1 MDQPRPFFI
10 YFWSFQ
16 TNNTI
21 SQQTNVKNVT
31 SIQYTILYTAVYS
44 AVYGTVLGAEFEPMT
59 SLTWV
64 VSHNHYTR
72 APLKFLTFHS

>member
-21 SQQTNVKNVT
+21 SQQTNVKNVM
-31 SIQYTILYTAVYS
+31 SIQYTMLYTAVYG
-44 AVYGTVLGAEFEPMT
+44 AVSDGLGCWIRTHDLFNMSRLP
-59 SLTWV
+59 
-64 VSHNHYTR
+64 
-72 APLKFLTFHS
+72 